1 MAFSDFLIDGLSRS
15 RERFDRALSGVTV
28 KQANTQPTPK
38 KAPRVDSLSW
48 LAWHTAREIDFQIA
62 PLAGVEPV
70 WITGRHKERFALD
83 LPDDTEDWRHTP
95 EQAAKVVVGD
105 ISVLTAYL
113 DDAYAM
119 AAGYLRAVGEDDG
132 TPSSTIP
139 GIRPEPSPRG
149 WFRSST
155 TPPSTPARPSTPAAS
170 SDCPADSG
178 LYDLVIAVSKEHHAA
193 GTVSADDVDIR
204 LGVPDPPGHRTGS
217 HRRRG
222 ADRRL

>member
-119 AAGYLRAVGEDDG
+119 AAGYLRTVGEDDVD
-132 TPSSTIP
+132 
-139 GIRPEPSPRG
+139 
-149 WFRSST
+149 
-155 TPPSTPARPSTPAAS
+155 AVVDAS
-170 SDCPADSG
+170 W
-178 LYDLVIAVSKEHHAA
+178 
-193 GTVSADDVDIR
+193 
-204 LGVPDPPGHRTGS
+204 DPPLTLAARLVSIVDDAAQHSGQAVYT
-217 HRRRG
+217 
-222 ADRRL
+222 RRLLGLPG

>member
-119 AAGYLRAVGEDDG
+119 AAGYLRAVGEGGGDG
-132 TPSSTIP
+132 
-139 GIRPEPSPRG
+139 GVDEARRRLLGGRG
-149 WFRSST
+149 RQYLRHAGVRGRSE
-155 TPPSTPARPSTPAAS
+155 APAAPES
-170 SDCPADSG
+170 RQEGAHQADVERI
-178 LYDLVIAVSKEHHAA
+178 LNEDPFYVAEVIQARL
-193 GTVSADDVDIR
+193 IR
-204 LGVPDPPGHRTGS
+204 EWNPVIGVL
-217 HRRRG
+217 
-222 ADRRL
+222 A